1 MGQHNQIRIDSHNS
15 IRVIKSRYALVIDIN
30 NVYRVVSLVRHP
42 ARELQPRETTGGY
55 AYSFDRTGTG
65 YKESFS
71 QQDLKHMAWSVGRE
85 PTAAQVLL
93 LTEHGVVTVVKDVKM
108 SSVMRGDLDGL
119 PTPIN
124 NKHLHTEA
132 GGWIIGTVTVGGIDF
147 SPQPKVHLDRG
158 AAVAE
163 LKRLAVA
170 HPTTEFVLF
179 KSEMTAVVKTLQV
192 KTFQ

>member
-1 MGQHNQIRIDSHNS
+1 MIQHNYIPVRSINN
-15 IRVIKSRYALVIDIN
+15 IRVVSTRYAIVFDTN
-30 NVYRVVSLVRHP
+30 DVYRVVSLVRTP
-42 ARELQPRETTGGY
+42 VRELQPSDAQGNRS
-55 AYSFDRTGTG
+55 YSFDSRGTG
-65 YKESFS
+65 HKARFGQLS
-71 QQDLKHMAWSVGRE
+71 LKSMASTIGRE
-85 PTAAQVLL
+85 PTDVQLRS
-93 LTEHGVVTVVKDVKM
+93 LTERGVVTVVKDVKM
-108 SSVMRGDLDGL
+108 SSVRQGDLDGI

>member
-1 MGQHNQIRIDSHNS
+1 MIQHNYIPVKSINN
-15 IRVIKSRYALVIDIN
+15 IRVVSARYAVVFDTNGL
-30 NVYRVVSLVRHP
+30 YRVVSLVRTP
-42 ARELQPRETTGGY
+42 ARELQSSDAQGNRS
-55 AYSFDRTGTG
+55 YSFDSRGTG
-65 YKESFS
+65 HKARFGQLS
-71 QQDLKHMAWSVGRE
+71 LKSMASTIGRE
-85 PTAAQVLL
+85 PTAAQLCS
-93 LTEHGVVTVVKDVKM
+93 LTERGVVTVVKDVKM

-132 GGWIIGTVTVGGIDF
+132 GGWIIGTVTVVGVDF